1 MSDMVIGRTRSGG
14 RSFPLSFRIEFLRR
28 WDECVEHG
36 SKTRLLREHNLAK
49 STVDRW
55 LEARAR
61 GEWTASM
68 LAAAERS
75 SWRMDGRDRAELVRL
90 RKENEALKKRVAQ
103 SEAAQQI
110 LGKAFELL
118 EGINT
123 GSTQENTAIP
133 PAVMS
138 ADEYAQWLKQHKLS

>member
-1 MSDMVIGRTRSGG
+1 MDEAMIGLAAKGG
-14 RSFPLSFRIEFLRR
+14 RSFPLAFRIEFLRR
-28 WDECVEHG
+28 WDECIEHG
-36 SKTRLLREHNLAK
+36 SKTRLLREHNLAR

-55 LEARAR
+55 LDARAR

-68 LAAAERS
+68 VAAAERS
-75 SWRMDGRDRAELVRL
+75 SWRMDSHDRAELVRL
-90 RKENEALKKRVAQ
+90 RKENEALKKRVSQ

-118 EGINT
+118 EGISESSKEEDT
-123 GSTQENTAIP
+123 GIP

-138 ADEYAQWLKQHKLS
+138 ADEYAHWLKQNKLS